1 MYMIAEG
8 QLTVLQTTVIDQL
21 LLTVLQ
27 GLVVVGFLG
36 ISVLAAHL
44 LVRAVRTETGEFRT
58 RDAKLMLAGA
68 SLLFV
73 LGFTRLTATD
83 GVPAATLASVAL
95 GFAGVTYLLYTT
107 RPELFERAE
116 HDRTPAS
123 VDEPTD

>member
-8 QLTVLQTTVIDQL
+8 QLTVLQTIVTDRL

-36 ISVLAAHL
+36 TSLLAAHL
-44 LVRAVRTETGEFRT
+44 LVRAVRTDTGEFRT

-68 SLLFV
+68 SVMFV

-83 GVPAATLASVAL
+83 GIPAEPLASVAL
-95 GFAGVTYLLYTT
+95 GFAGVAYLLYTT

-116 HDRTPAS
+116 DDRTPAS
-123 VDEPTD
+123 VEEPTD